1 MAIHFQR
8 NLQQA
13 LGNIGFTGEHQQFV
27 VHVLEIHRDESAE
40 DVVTKYG
47 KTKWELVDT
56 LNAKYASELKEK
68 FDLYNW
74 LDFNDKDEVSYF
86 LSECGS
92 NTLNYSQ
99 FKAPHAFHIWFGSK
113 GFVLGV
119 EQKGTGFNAQ
129 EVHDKNLKE
138 NEGAAF
144 NFFRKCQSSVFFDNA
159 QDARMVLMEF
169 RF

>member
-1 MAIHFQR
+1 MTIHFKK

-13 LGNIGFTGEHQQFV
+13 LDTISFTGEHQQFV
-27 VHVLEIHRDESAE
+27 VHAEEIHRDESTE
-40 DVVTKYG
+40 DVITKYG

-56 LNAKYASELKEK
+56 LNAKYASQLREK

-74 LDFNDKDEVSYF
+74 LDFNENDEVSYF

-99 FKAPHAFHIWFGSK
+99 FKAPHAFHIWFGNK

-129 EVHDKNLKE
+129 EVHDKNVKE

-159 QDARMVLMEF
+159 QDAKMVLMEF
-169 RF
+169 RL

>member
-1 MAIHFQR
+1 M
-8 NLQQA
+8 
-13 LGNIGFTGEHQQFV
+13 
-27 VHVLEIHRDESAE
+27 
-40 DVVTKYG
+40 
-47 KTKWELVDT
+47 
-56 LNAKYASELKEK
+56 
-68 FDLYNW
+68 
-74 LDFNDKDEVSYF
+74 
-86 LSECGS
+86 
-92 NTLNYSQ
+92 
-99 FKAPHAFHIWFGSK
+99 
-113 GFVLGV
+113 LGV